1 MNRDVTLEVDGL
13 RLDGRLYLPG
23 DSDCGPYP
31 AVCICHGIPAERYD
45 PAGDSYPRL
54 VERVCGEGIAAL
66 TVKFRGAGT
75 SEGDIDL
82 PGWTKDLAA
91 AIDYLAAQPEVD
103 SSRLG
108 LLGFSGGAA
117 VSIYVAAMDERISA
131 VASCASPAEFASLV
145 GDEKP
150 EDIIKR
156 MRDIGAIRDKDFPP
170 SVEEWHEGFRSF
182 SPVESVAG
190 ISPRALLLVHGSEDD
205 MVSVSHVY
213 RLYDRAGEPK
223 EMVVIDGAGHRLK
236 QEDRAMAIVLD
247 WLKSRLRSIDLRQGN
262 AL

>member
-1 MNRDVTLEVDGL
+1 MSRDITLEVDGL
-13 RLDGRLYLPG
+13 KLMGRLYLPG
-23 DSDCGPYP
+23 GSDCGPYP

-45 PAGDSYPRL
+45 PAGDSYPQL
-54 VERVCGEGIAAL
+54 AERVCGEGIAAL

-75 SEGDIDL
+75 SGGDIDL
-82 PGWTKDLAA
+82 PGWTRDLAA
-91 AIDYLAAQPEVD
+91 AIDYLAAQTEVD

-117 VSIYVAAMDERISA
+117 VSICVAAEDERISA

-145 GDEKP
+145 GEDES
-150 EDIIKR
+150 EDIIKN
-156 MRDIGAIRDKDFPP
+156 MRDIGAIRDNNFPP
-170 SVEEWHEGFRSF
+170 SAEEWFEGFRSF
-182 SPVESVAG
+182 SPVASVAG

-205 MVSVSHVY
+205 VVPVSHAY

-236 QEDRAMAIVLD
+236 QEEKAMAISLD
-247 WLKSRLRSIDLRQGN
+247 WLKSRLR
-262 AL
+262 

>member
-1 MNRDVTLEVDGL
+1 MNREVTLGVDGL

-23 DSDCGPYP
+23 EPDCAPCP
-31 AVCICHGIPAERYD
+31 AVCICHGIPAETYD
-45 PAGDSYPRL
+45 PASDSYPQL
-54 VERVCGEGIAAL
+54 AERVCSQGIVAL

-82 PGWTKDLAA
+82 PGWTRDLAA
-91 AIDYLAAQPEVD
+91 SIDFLAAQPEVD

-117 VSIYVAAMDERISA
+117 VSIYVAAGDERIAA
-131 VASCASPAEFASLV
+131 VAACASPAEFASLV
-145 GDEKP
+145 ADEKP

-156 MRDIGAIRDKDFPP
+156 LRDIGAIRDKGFPP
-170 SVEEWHEGFRSF
+170 DVKSWYQDFRSF
-182 SPVESVAG
+182 SPVDSVAG
-190 ISPRALLLVHGSEDD
+190 ISPRALLLLHGSEDD
-205 MVSVSHVY
+205 VVPVSHVY

-236 QEDRAMAIVLD
+236 QSDRAMAIALD
-247 WLKSRLRSIDLRQGN
+247 WLKSRLR
-262 AL
+262 